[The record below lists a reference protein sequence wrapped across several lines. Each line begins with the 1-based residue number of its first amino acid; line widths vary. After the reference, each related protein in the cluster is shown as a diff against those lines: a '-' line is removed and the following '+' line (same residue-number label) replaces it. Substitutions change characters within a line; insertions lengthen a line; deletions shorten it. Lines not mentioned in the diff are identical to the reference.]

1 MRVENTAIDNRRI
14 VTNLHHTLATV
25 SLESDDVDV
34 PSSEAGQVHPV
45 LGAAPGKWVLVEVSA
60 PSHCQ
65 GLEVSVDAL
74 EVREGNLISWGG
86 LVLQVVGVLT
96 RDISTILSGPELHS
110 ISTL

>member
-1 MRVENTAIDNRRI
+1 M
-14 VTNLHHTLATV
+14 TNLHHTLATV

-74 EVREGNLISWGG
+74 EVREGYLISWGG
-86 LVLQVVGVLT
+86 LVVQVVLRVLL

-110 ISTL
+110 ISRVHYM

>member
-1 MRVENTAIDNRRI
+1 M
-14 VTNLHHTLATV
+14 TNLHHALATV

-74 EVREGNLISWGG
+74 EVSEGNLISWGG
-86 LVLQVVGVLT
+86 LVVQVVLRVLL
-96 RDISTILSGPELHS
+96 RDISTSLSGPEWF
-110 ISTL
+110 TV